1 MNIMFIHVVLIN
13 DLHLVDVNF
22 FINMK
27 RYNFIFLVSMFLCTP
42 CFSQMNNL
50 ERKEE
55 SQRKE
60 YLTNIA
66 KEVILTFGPD
76 YYRDFKEPII
86 SDTIT
91 FRETFKED
99 SVLRNKNFYGRKYY
113 SVKYLYDPS
122 IEKFLYN
129 FVAEVDIWADDGQ
142 PKEVRFGNGYGQN
155 FYITSYKKWKKRGI
169 KESEIIP
176 YSGLEINSIGLSDT
190 PKNE

>member
-1 MNIMFIHVVLIN
+1 
-13 DLHLVDVNF
+13 
-22 FINMK
+22 
-27 RYNFIFLVSMFLCTP
+27 
-42 CFSQMNNL
+42 MNNL

-99 SVLRNKNFYGRKYY
+99 PVLRNKNFYGRKYY

-169 KESEIIP
+169 KESEIIVFNKST
-176 YSGLEINSIGLSDT
+176 YSKSPPNMPKTPDVYSSIFLALNCSSPFLFSPVNCTFSILST
-190 PKNE
+190 R